1 MPCPNFASRPRIAF
15 LALTAIWL
23 LAGCAHLTKVSQDDP
38 ADLWMRAWEASDDGQ
53 PFVAQAKAT
62 FDSPKLIQSASLL
75 WRQEGERVR
84 LDLSG
89 FLGLP
94 LASACLAGDRAWLN
108 VPFKGLRLTGTVAM
122 LDSVARISTG
132 LELKQAL
139 SILSGRL
146 PRRDGWHE
154 VSHDQNGNY
163 IYLFVQGDS
172 AISYRLD
179 PGLGR
184 VAGYRLEISGRL
196 EYIVEYG
203 DWRLVG
209 DNLRPFSVELA
220 HPREQAALSIKYSSI
235 SREQS
240 FADDIWEQ
248 P

>member
-1 MPCPNFASRPRIAF
+1 MLCINFASRLRIAYW
-15 LALTAIWL
+15 ALPAALL
-23 LAGCAHLTKVSQDDP
+23 LAGCAHLKKVSQDEP
-38 ADLWMRAWEASDDGQ
+38 AALWLRAWEAADEGQ
-53 PFVAQAKAT
+53 PFMAQAKLS
-62 FDSPKLIQSASLL
+62 FDSPKLFQSAGLL
-75 WRQEGERVR
+75 WRQEGGRVR

-108 VPFKGLRLTGTVAM
+108 VPLRALRLTGTIAM

-139 SILSGRL
+139 SILSGRP
-146 PRRDGWHE
+146 PRRDGRYD
-154 VSHDQNGNY
+154 VSHDQNGSY
-163 IYLFVQGDS
+163 TYLFVQGDS

-184 VAGYRLEISGRL
+184 IAGYRMEISGRL
-196 EYIVEYG
+196 EYSVEYG

-220 HPREQAALSIKYSSI
+220 HPREQATLSIKYSSI

-240 FADDIWEQ
+240 FADDVWEQ